1 MQWATIRVCCNRSK
15 THPTFLVSSLLA
27 FDHTNGSAF
36 ADQAQLWEQRLA
48 ELDQSLAKL
57 QAVQRRWVHL
67 EPIFSRGAL
76 PREQGR
82 FKAADTDVR
91 ELLAGLGSRVVGLA
105 RGLGPHLDQ
114 ILDQVGAVCV
124 LCRLLTIAAGA
135 VPEGSQ
141 RILGGEAL
149 AVPAVLL
156 YRG

>member
-1 MQWATIRVCCNRSK
+1 M
-15 THPTFLVSSLLA
+15 SSLPTS
-27 FDHTNGSAF
+27 DHTNGSAF

-114 ILDQVGAVCV
+114 ILDQVGAVCTV
-124 LCRLLTIAAGA
+124 SAADHRSWCGARRL
-135 VPEGSQ
+135 
-141 RILGGEAL
+141 
-149 AVPAVLL
+149 
-156 YRG
+156 